1 MSQNFC
7 GSIRK
12 RSKWYVIARDKFF
25 RIPDAGR
32 KEVDFESIPALFS
45 AWFDD
50 YGKIKFA
57 RLRNLEDC
65 DRYLFIRMYCRF
77 MREYREMLK
86 ARFAWLH
93 FEVHKVSLAKEGSR
107 HAHYV

>member
-1 MSQNFC
+1 MLEERSLTLKAYLLSSQRGLMTMEKN
-7 GSIRK
+7 
-12 RSKWYVIARDKFF
+12 
-25 RIPDAGR
+25 
-32 KEVDFESIPALFS
+32 
-45 AWFDD
+45 
-50 YGKIKFA
+50 KFA

-65 DRYLFIRMYCRF
+65 DRYLFIGMYCKF
-77 MREYREMLK
+77 MRECEEMLK